1 MNRRY
6 SREQGMKILFGLNF
20 NSESAEELL
29 ENYIENNQIDMEK
42 IDMEYLKD
50 IIKGVSENKDE
61 IDKAIEKNLSNW
73 KIDRLSKVDL
83 SILRLCVYE
92 ILYKKDIPDKV
103 SVNEAINLSKK
114 YSEAK
119 SPAFINGVLGKF
131 FEKE

>member
-6 SREQGMKILFGLNF
+6 SREHGMKLLFGLDF
-20 NSESAEELL
+20 SDGSPEEML

-50 IIKGVSENKDE
+50 IINGVTENKGE

-73 KIDRLSKVDL
+73 KIERISKVDL
-83 SILRLCVYE
+83 AILRLCVYE
-92 ILYKKDIPDKV
+92 ILYKNDIPNKV

-114 YSEAK
+114 YSGAK
-119 SPAFINGVLGKF
+119 SPSFINGVLGKF

>member
-6 SREQGMKILFGLNF
+6 SREHGMKLLFGLDF
-20 NSESAEELL
+20 SDSSPEELI

-50 IIKGVSENKDE
+50 ILNGVAENKGE

-73 KIDRLSKVDL
+73 KIDRISKVDL
-83 SILRLCVYE
+83 AILRLCVYE

-114 YSEAK
+114 YSGEK
-119 SPAFINGVLGKF
+119 SPSFINGVLGKF
-131 FEKE
+131 FKKE

>member
-6 SREQGMKILFGLNF
+6 SREHGMKLLFGLDF
-20 NSESAEELL
+20 SDESTEELI

-50 IIKGVSENKDE
+50 IINGVTENKKD
-61 IDKAIEKNLSNW
+61 IDKAIEKKLSNW
-73 KIDRLSKVDL
+73 KIERISKVDL
-83 SILRLCVYE
+83 AILRLCVYE

-114 YSEAK
+114 YSGAK
-119 SPAFINGVLGKF
+119 SPSFINGVLGKF
-131 FEKE
+131 IEKE

>member
-6 SREQGMKILFGLNF
+6 SREHGMKLLFGLDF
-20 NSESAEELL
+20 SDSSPEELI

-50 IIKGVSENKDE
+50 IIYGVAENKGE
-61 IDKAIEKNLSNW
+61 IDRAIEKNLSSW
-73 KIDRLSKVDL
+73 KIDRISKVDL
-83 SILRLCVYE
+83 AILRLCIYE
-92 ILYKKDIPDKV
+92 MLYKNDIPDKV

-114 YSEAK
+114 YSGAK
-119 SPAFINGVLGKF
+119 SPSFINGVLGKF